1 MVEFFAPLTTGDGL
15 ISLFTLILMEI
26 VLGIDN
32 IIFIAILTGYVPKK
46 DQRKARLIG
55 LAFALIARIIL
66 LFTISW
72 IAHLVEPL
80 FHIGNFGVSGRDIIL
95 FAGGIFLVI
104 KTIKEIYHKIKVSD
118 HKEGAASRM
127 MTLGRAIFQITLID
141 IVFSFDSILTA
152 VGLSNQLVIMV
163 LAVIAAMV
171 VMVLFAPYV
180 SGFIE
185 KYPTLKML
193 ALVFLVV
200 IGGLLMAESLHY
212 HVDKSYI
219 YVAMA
224 FSIIVEL
231 LNIRLRRRQ
240 PLPPSKSH

>member
-1 MVEFFAPLTTGDGL
+1 MAEFFEPLMTGDGL

-26 VLGIDN
+26 VLGVDN

-46 DQRKARLIG
+46 EQRKARVIG
-55 LAFALIARIIL
+55 LSFALIARIIL

-72 IAHLVEPL
+72 LAHLVHPI
-80 FHIGNFGVSGRDIIL
+80 FMIGDFGVSGRDLIL

-104 KTIKEIYHKIKVSD
+104 KTIKEIYHKIKISD
-118 HKEGAASRM
+118 HKEDPKARQM
-127 MTLGRAIFQITLID
+127 NLRQAIIQITLID

-152 VGLSNQLVIMV
+152 VGLSNQIVIMV
-163 LAVIAAMV
+163 LAVIVAMV
-171 VMVLFAPYV
+171 VMILFAPYV

-200 IGGLLMAESLHY
+200 IGGLLIAEAFHF

-219 YVAMA
+219 YVAMI
-224 FSIIVEL
+224 FSIIVEV
-231 LNIRLRRRQ
+231 LNIRMRKRN
-240 PLPPSKSH
+240 PVPPKLH